1 MPNLWDA
8 VFSWKNII
16 RAMSEGHPV
25 LILMARLIN
34 YICTLSMLLSLCW
47 ALTAESSL
55 IGYTWLS
62 LINDDPC
69 QAKRWNKVK
78 CMCFSWQPLSFHKD
92 FYIKFSSKGV
102 CSFFQTKQRIT
113 PLLFVF
119 FCFIPPQILSCS
131 LTTSISPLL
140 YFLCTLAVSHTVS
153 PFTPFF
159 FPFKFC
165 FLLPFLVDHRL
176 RAYNVVWE
184 K

>member
-102 CSFFQTKQRIT
+102 CSFFRQSRELHPYSLSFSVLSHLRFFHVPLQHLFLHFFIFFALLLSLILFP
-113 PLLFVF
+113 PLL
-119 FCFIPPQILSCS
+119 L
-131 LTTSISPLL
+131 
-140 YFLCTLAVSHTVS
+140 
-153 PFTPFF
+153 FF
-159 FPFKFC
+159 FLLNFVSFYL
-165 FLLPFLVDHRL
+165 FL
-176 RAYNVVWE
+176 
-184 K
+184 

>member
-34 YICTLSMLLSLCW
+34 YICMLSMLLSLCW

-62 LINDDPC
+62 IINDDPC

-78 CMCFSWQPLSFHKD
+78 CMCFSRHPLYFYKD
-92 FYIKFSSKGV
+92 FHMKFSSKV
-102 CSFFQTKQRIT
+102 SVLFSDKAENT

-140 YFLCTLAVSHTVS
+140 YFLCTLAVLHTVS
-153 PFTPFF
+153 PFLFF
-159 FPFKFC
+159 FFFS
-165 FLLPFLVDHRL
+165 F
-176 RAYNVVWE
+176 
-184 K
+184 